1 MSRKQIPSE
10 ALVQLRSRLELLP
23 ERSRERRALIE
34 EASANYGVSV
44 DTLYRSLR
52 RQQKPKAIQRSD
64 KGKPRKLTRSEMENY
79 CEVIAA
85 MKIRT
90 NNSKGRHLSTVRAI
104 ELLEEYGIETPDGF
118 IQPPKELLKKSTV
131 NYYLKAWGYDH
142 TSLTRQPPA
151 VRFQA
156 EQSNECWHFD
166 LSHSDLKYLKQ
177 PLGYSLG
184 EENHN

>member
-131 NYYLKAWGYDH
+131 NYYLKNY
-142 TSLTRQPPA
+142 
-151 VRFQA
+151 
-156 EQSNECWHFD
+156 
-166 LSHSDLKYLKQ
+166 SHEPSWSSQTLLKFCYKPKSQ
-177 PLGYSLG
+177 T
-184 EENHN
+184 